1 MAGSQTV
8 NTKVY
13 KIHYTKNFVLS
24 RKRSLHRSWL
34 SLWCTPTRSGAA
46 GAGARDEDEGNA
58 MSEMQA
64 LDQGT
69 PEQGTIIQ
77 DVIRSRDEEARPSE
91 AGGSFEELDIGGR
104 LHQLRKSRGLT
115 LQDVSRATGVSASA
129 FSKIERNE
137 LSPTIS
143 TMQRIAQGLG
153 IELTSL
159 LADSDNGVAAAGRR
173 SVTRAGDGKPLKTF
187 TCDNTLLCADMKNK
201 RVTPILTRVTARKPE
216 DYRVWAKSDAEIFLM
231 VIEGTLV
238 VHSRHYEPLELKKG
252 DSLYYDANSEHV
264 WTSAGEGD
272 AMVLWVLT
280 VA

>member
-1 MAGSQTV
+1 
-8 NTKVY
+8 
-13 KIHYTKNFVLS
+13 
-24 RKRSLHRSWL
+24 
-34 SLWCTPTRSGAA
+34 
-46 GAGARDEDEGNA
+46 

-77 DVIRSRDEEARPSE
+77 DVIRSRDEDARPSE